1 MAAPNSPDWGIGKRV
16 KTDDGGDTFS
26 QESTPIM
33 SKDSLVGASYFFR
46 GLGLITKPG
55 VRRYAAMPLAINSV
69 LFASLIAYGWT
80 RLERLREATEQWLPG
95 WLDWLSWL
103 LIPIFI
109 VSAVLVLIYGFSLLA
124 NLIAAPFNGWL
135 AEAVEHKL
143 TGRAPASNTASE
155 QLQEALRS
163 LYSEIRKLAYFLVR
177 AVLLLLLFLIPG
189 VNVIAPFLWLLFSA
203 WMLAI
208 EYLDYPM
215 GNHGINF
222 SAQRQL
228 LSRRRWLALS
238 FGAAVMVAMLIPGL
252 NFVAIPAA
260 VAGATALW
268 SEQLRK
274 ENESAPGH

>member
-1 MAAPNSPDWGIGKRV
+1 
-16 KTDDGGDTFS
+16 
-26 QESTPIM
+26 M
-33 SKDSLVGASYFFR
+33 SKDSLLGVRYFFR

-55 VRRYAAMPLAINSV
+55 VRRYVAIPLAINSL

-80 RLERLREATEQWLPG
+80 ILGQLREATEQWLPA

-103 LIPIFI
+103 LIPLFI
-109 VSAVLVLIYGFSLLA
+109 ISAVLVLVYGFSLLA

-143 TGRAPASNTASE
+143 TGQTPASMTANE
-155 QLQEALRS
+155 LLRETFRS

-215 GNHGINF
+215 GNHGIKF
-222 SAQRQL
+222 AAQRQL
-228 LSRRRWLALS
+228 LSRRRWLGLS
-238 FGAAVMVAMLIPGL
+238 FGAAVMVAMMIPGL
-252 NFVAIPAA
+252 NFVAIPTA
-260 VAGATALW
+260 VAGATAMW

-274 ENESAPGH
+274 KQDLTPGLH